1 MAMDEKTKKPLAK
14 LAHNSGAITRGS
26 LWLAD
31 DHLLYVA
38 SNEIRESYQR
48 FYLRDIKGFL
58 VTGSNNRTVTFTAF
72 GMTTIM
78 LGLFLLAAILSQFA
92 VASIV
97 LAVLFALSGLLA
109 ALVYFRARTHH
120 VHILTRVQT
129 VALGALKRRAQID
142 RVFALLTPLIE
153 AAQTDLTPSPPPAAT
168 VSTSGA
174 ATPPPLAGATATLPA
189 NPPPPIPPEDI
200 RAADSGS

>member
-1 MAMDEKTKKPLAK
+1 MDEKTKKPLAK

-129 VALGALKRRAQID
+129 D